1 MTACQERDASPICL
15 RSSKERVEQRNRLR
29 AAAWTGGDFVRKP
42 KPQRRPLEARLHS
55 EHLGPR
61 SGFLD
66 TLTFPLSIAP
76 LQVRQRAPRRA
87 DVKRIGNRRCNW
99 RWQHCRFTGVTMP
112 TNTVP
117 HAPPAELPRLTIASE
132 LNRWHPQDSRRFRAA
147 STAPVRADSGPQSS
161 SSEFVQRPRRR
172 RLPVSSAHGC
182 PSDRPRRHPLP
193 ER

>member
-29 AAAWTGGDFVRKP
+29 AAAWTDRDFVRKP
-42 KPQRRPLEARLHS
+42 KPQRRPLGARLHS

-87 DVKRIGNRRCNW
+87 DIKRIGNRRCNW
-99 RWQHCRFTGVTMP
+99 RCAALPIHRRDDANKHCTKRPRRT
-112 TNTVP
+112 
-117 HAPPAELPRLTIASE
+117 APRLTIASE
-132 LNRWHPQDSRRFRAA
+132 LNRCHPQDSRGFRAA

-161 SSEFVQRPRRR
+161 SSEFVQRPQRR

-182 PSDRPRRHPLP
+182 PSDRPRRRRLHGQ
-193 ER
+193 